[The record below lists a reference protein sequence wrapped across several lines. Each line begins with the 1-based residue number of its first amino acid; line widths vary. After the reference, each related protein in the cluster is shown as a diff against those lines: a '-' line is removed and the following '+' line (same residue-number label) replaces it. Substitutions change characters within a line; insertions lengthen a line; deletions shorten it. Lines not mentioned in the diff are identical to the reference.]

1 MKKNYIIIR
10 NLAERDL
17 VTKLSFEEAM
27 IFTKLLIFRAEN
39 NFTYVSRSLRHKK
52 EYFSEVKVQIKKD
65 TKCYWDV
72 WENNEVYYKKHIGS
86 KV

>member
-1 MKKNYIIIR
+1 
-10 NLAERDL
+10 
-17 VTKLSFEEAM
+17 M

-39 NFTYVSRSLRHKK
+39 NFVYISRSLRHKK
-52 EYFSEVKVQIKKD
+52 EYYSEVKVTIKKD

-86 KV
+86 KVEYRTSPYQIQVEKLDKLESM